1 MPNSKRSTMDMTV
14 EAAISSM
21 RVKEGENFFI

>member
-14 EAAISSM
+14 EAAINSM